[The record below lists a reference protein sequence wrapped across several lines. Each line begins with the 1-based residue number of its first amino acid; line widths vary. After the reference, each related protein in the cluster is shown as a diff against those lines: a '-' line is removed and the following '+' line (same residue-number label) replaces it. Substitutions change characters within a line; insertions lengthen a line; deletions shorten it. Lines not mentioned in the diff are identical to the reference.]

1 VEHDVAGR
9 VAVHNDVDP
18 ETNVT
23 VPVAPPGRPDTER
36 VTALP
41 KVVETGFADAV
52 MVYAEDFVTV
62 KEVVAVDPRK
72 LPSPE

>member
-1 VEHDVAGR
+1 
-9 VAVHNDVDP
+9 VHNVADP

-23 VPVAPPGRPDTER
+23 VPVAPPGRPAADR
-36 VTALP
+36 LTALP
-41 KVVETGFADAV
+41 YATDVGAAAAV
-52 MVYAEDFVTV
+52 IVYAEDFVTV